1 MLEVQ
6 FFFKKFT
13 FIKQNSTWAVRT
25 HGEAFVWI
33 RTHDVSPY
41 YVIFVTCDNVT
52 RKIGRCV
59 EDFDNTTYGDFLL
72 FTSILWCVTRDKE
85 NGKGCLEGR
94 ICIYIWM
101 YSIFKYTIRFIYNY
115 FNSVTL
121 YSLYFWNKEWMHL
134 CHNFLLSHVTKSCI
148 VHFIH
153 NSLFCCHAVTCHN
166 TIQCYQSFCL
176 FFQWS
181 SVLLAIFKYNT
192 SYWL

>member
-1 MLEVQ
+1 M
-6 FFFKKFT
+6 
-13 FIKQNSTWAVRT
+13 
-25 HGEAFVWI
+25 
-33 RTHDVSPY
+33 SPY

-72 FTSILWCVTRDKE
+72 FTSILWCVTRDAWQRKW
-85 NGKGCLEGR
+85 KGVFRGTYMY
-94 ICIYIWM
+94 IFGCIVY
-101 YSIFKYTIRFIYNY
+101 FKKYTIRFIYII
-115 FNSVTL
+115 TL
-121 YSLYFWNKEWMHL
+121 IAQPCIPFIFEIKNEYTFATT
-134 CHNFLLSHVTKSCI
+134 FLLSHVTKSCI

-166 TIQCYQSFCL
+166 TIQCHQSFCL